1 MNDVMIQEE
10 FTARCQRVLQVARQL
25 FQGKPDWVTFF
36 RETLG
41 VSGAA
46 RSVFPDQQEYVTFE
60 KSREYAEIQSMV
72 LRLRNRKIPGGG
84 ANEPTLSLIHI

>member
-46 RSVFPDQQEYVTFE
+46 RSVCLLYTSPSPRD
-60 KSREYAEIQSMV
+60 R
-72 LRLRNRKIPGGG
+72 G
-84 ANEPTLSLIHI
+84 